1 MASRSI
7 VDWGS
12 DWTGLTRPLSI
23 SDLTIPDELAALFAQ
38 IGTSSSEADR
48 AIDPEFQQFCAGLS
62 HHAPYLYR
70 LILKIPDALA
80 PLAAA
85 IRADEAEMRNHRQ
98 SIWRR
103 AAASASQLPAL
114 EAAIEAHGSVP
125 IGLRKAKARAH
136 LWIALADLWEGASL
150 DETTAALSDFADNA
164 VRLALQFAQKSTNGE
179 PIPGFFALALG
190 KLGSRML
197 NYSSDIDICVFYDK
211 EICPLSAAEAVTITQ
226 HLVDCLMR
234 YDEHGYV
241 LRVDLRLRPDP
252 GATAIAMS
260 CEAAERYYESY
271 GQNWERA
278 AFIKARFVA
287 GDPFAAER
295 FLRNM
300 DAFIWRR
307 HLDHAALADIH
318 SIKRQINSHGGH
330 LANEPG
336 FDVKLGH
343 GGIREIEFFVEVQ
356 QLIFG
361 GRYPDLRVA
370 NTRSALRAM
379 VAFGQL
385 SIDIARDLS
394 QTYEM
399 LRGLEHRA
407 QMRHDEQT
415 HRIPKDDR
423 DRLRFAQFCGF
434 SSLAMFDEAN
444 LALRRTVQVHYR
456 ALFAEDDDLSDPLGS
471 LVFTGVDDDPET
483 LETIARLGFAKP
495 PYVTQTVRD
504 WHRGR
509 LRATRSARARELLT
523 HFIPRLLRA
532 ASQTGDPDLAFE
544 GFGELLARLPAGVE
558 ILSML
563 NQRVDVLA
571 SLLRLMSIH
580 PNISRL
586 LGRKATVLDSLL
598 DPSFDH
604 NVIDLEPGARQS
616 MLHHRLGNQT
626 GLEAHM
632 NETRRFARE
641 ERFRILRQV
650 LDGLVSPDQ
659 AANAYSDLAEN
670 CVDAMAR
677 AVLKEL
683 EARMGPAPGR
693 VLIGAF
699 GKMGGRELSEGSDLD
714 LIIIYDNPDHEGPL
728 EALSQATAYYTRF
741 AQRLISALASPTQEG
756 ILYPIDLQL
765 RPSGK
770 VGPVAVRFSAFS
782 SYYYDEAWV
791 WELLALTRFRV
802 IWDPW
807 AWSSSVQTAALR
819 ALQKPRDR
827 AGVLADIQA
836 MREKM
841 AMERKA
847 SDFWDLK
854 LNAGGMVDLEFII
867 QSLQLMH
874 GAHKPDILRS
884 HSGEALINLVQ
895 NGICAA
901 DYRLHEAWQ
910 AFRAAQQILRIVR
923 SEESSDNVLSPGTD
937 LSPNIGRIL
946 AEALHVPDITAASDR
961 IQAHRDDILRARAD
975 LLGF

>member
-1 MASRSI
+1 MALSAIVGSQSRLR
-7 VDWGS
+7 
-12 DWTGLTRPLSI
+12 GLQRPI
-23 SDLTIPDELAALFAQ
+23 ICPDGVIPAELATLFAQ
-38 IGTSSSEADR
+38 IKAQSSDPKQRNDR
-48 AIDPEFQQFCAGLS
+48 EFEQFCADLA
-62 HHAPYLYR
+62 HNAPYLYR
-70 LILKIPDALA
+70 LLLTLPDALA
-80 PLAAA
+80 PLAA
-85 IRADEAEMRNHRQ
+85 IPVDEAPTNDDRL
-98 SIWRR
+98 SIWRQ
-103 AAASASQLPAL
+103 AAASASQLTTIA
-114 EAAIEAHGSVP
+114 AAIDAHGSVQ

-150 DETTAALSDFADNA
+150 DETTARLSDFADHA
-164 VRLALQFAQKSTNGE
+164 LRLALQFAQQTTDSD
-179 PIPGFFALALG
+179 PIPGFFVLALG

-197 NYSSDIDICVFYDK
+197 NYSSDVDICVFYDK
-211 EICPLSAAEAVTITQ
+211 ELCPLSAKEAVAITKL
-226 HLVDCLMR
+226 LVDCLMR
-234 YDEHGYV
+234 HDEHGYV

-287 GDPFAAER
+287 GDRIAAER

-300 DAFIWRR
+300 DAFVWRR

-318 SIKRQINSHGGH
+318 SIKRQINSHGRH

-370 NTRSALRAM
+370 NTRSALQAM
-379 VAFGQL
+379 AEFGQI
-385 SIDIARDLS
+385 SADTARDLS
-394 QTYEM
+394 QTYEV

-407 QMRHDEQT
+407 QMRQDEQT

-423 DRLRFAQFCGF
+423 DRSHFARFCGF
-434 SSLAMFDEAN
+434 PSLDGFDEAN
-444 LALRRTVQVHYR
+444 LALRRTVQAHYR
-456 ALFAEDDDLSDPLGS
+456 ALFAEDEDLSDPLGS

-483 LETIARLGFAKP
+483 LETIAKLGFSDP
-495 PYVTQTVRD
+495 PRITQNVRD

-523 HFIPRLLRA
+523 HFIPKLLREA
-532 ASQTGDPDLAFE
+532 ARTGDPDLAFE
-544 GFGELLARLPAGVE
+544 GFGELLSRLPAGVE

-580 PNISRL
+580 PKISRL
-586 LGRKATVLDSLL
+586 LGHKASALDSLL

-604 NVIDLEPGARQS
+604 NRNDPEPFARRAL
-616 MLHHRLGNQT
+616 LHHRLNNQI

-677 AVLKEL
+677 AALKEL

-714 LIIIYDNPDHEGPL
+714 LIIIYDNCGQEGPL
-728 EALSQATAYYTRF
+728 EALSQATAYYTKF
-741 AQRLISALASPTQEG
+741 AQRLVSALAAPTEEG

-770 VGPVAVRFSAFS
+770 AGPVAVRFSAFS

-802 IWDPW
+802 IWDPS
-807 AWSSSVQTAALR
+807 AWSAAVQAAALR

-827 AGVLADIQA
+827 AGLLADIQA

-841 AMERKA
+841 AVERKA

-854 LNAGGMVDLEFII
+854 LSAGGMVDLEFII
-867 QSLQLMH
+867 QSLQLLH
-874 GAHKPDILRS
+874 GAGRPDILRS

-895 NGICAA
+895 GGICAA
-901 DYRLHEAWQ
+901 HHRLHEAWQ

-923 SEESSDNVLSPGTD
+923 SDESSDNVLSRSGDMSPG
-937 LSPNIGRIL
+937 LGRIL
-946 AEALHVPDITAASDR
+946 ADALHVADISAARDV
-961 IQAHRDDILRARAD
+961 IEAHRNAVLRARSD